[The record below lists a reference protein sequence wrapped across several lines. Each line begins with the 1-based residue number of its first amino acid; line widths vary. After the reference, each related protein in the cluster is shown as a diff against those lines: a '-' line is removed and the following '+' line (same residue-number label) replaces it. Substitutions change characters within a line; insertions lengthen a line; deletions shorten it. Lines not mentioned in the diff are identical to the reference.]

1 MAKER
6 KVKKDNLDLLPKEA
20 GVYIFYD
27 RKGRTLY
34 IGKANN
40 LKERVKSHF
49 NQPNYKDNLFISQIK
64 KIGYIPLSS
73 EVEALILESQLI
85 KKCQPK
91 FNILFRD
98 DKNYFYVG
106 ITNEDW
112 PRIFL
117 THQLQQIT
125 NNKQLTK
132 NNKQLTKN
140 YKLQIVK
147 NKEGKEQKFKVV
159 SCKLNV
165 EFVGPFTDGTSLKE
179 TLKTLRKIFP
189 YRSCK
194 SFPKRPC
201 LWHYLEKCPAPCL
214 LEKER
219 KIRKDLE
226 NQTKKRQIEYKKNI
240 KKLKEILEGKRKT
253 VINGLKKEMKKAAE
267 KEEFERAAELRD
279 KIMALEKVF
288 SHKIVLE
295 QKFSEEK
302 TNEGKAL
309 KEALGLKNIPKRI
322 EGYDV
327 SNIQSNEMVG
337 AMAVFKLSR
346 IYTNNDTNFRQFRAK
361 RENASAPYKYL
372 PDKKEYRLFKIK
384 TIKKQND
391 IACLKEIISRRLGH
405 KEWQMPDLIY
415 VDGGK
420 AQFNAANEVIQ
431 LATNN
436 VQQTTNDKQ
445 LATQNKRQAT
455 IPVISLAKR
464 KNILYTNTFNKP
476 LSLDKLDKVIKMTIL
491 RLKDE
496 THRFAINYHR
506 KLRRKKFLK

>member
-6 KVKKDNLDLLPKEA
+6 KIKKDNLDSLPKEP

-27 RKGRTLY
+27 KKGRILY

-40 LKERVKSHF
+40 LKERVKNHF
-49 NQPNYKDNLFISQIK
+49 NQPNYKDNLFINEVEK
-64 KIGYIPLSS
+64 VGYIPLSS
-73 EVEALILESQLI
+73 EIEALILESQLI
-85 KKCQPK
+85 KKLQPK

-117 THQLQQIT
+117 THQI
-125 NNKQLTK
+125 KIK
-132 NNKQLTKN
+132 NQKGPFGESPKATAKIKN
-140 YKLQIVK
+140 TFI
-147 NKEGKEQKFKVV
+147 
-159 SCKLNV
+159 
-165 EFVGPFTDGTSLKE
+165 GPFTDGISLKE

-214 LEKER
+214 LEKE
-219 KIRKDLE
+219 KMIRKDLE

-253 VINGLKKEMKKAAE
+253 VINGFKKEMKKAAE

-288 SHKIVLE
+288 SHKIVLG

-302 TNEGKAL
+302 INEGKAL
-309 KEALGLKNIPKRI
+309 KEVLGLKNIPKRI

-337 AMAVFKLSR
+337 AMTVFSLISP
-346 IYTNNDTNFRQFRAK
+346 NFEK
-361 RENASAPYKYL
+361 NIKEYKYL
-372 PDKKEYRLFKIK
+372 PNKKEYRLFKIK
-384 TIKKQND
+384 TVKKQND
-391 IACLKEIISRRLGH
+391 IACLREIISRRLAH

>member
-6 KVKKDNLDLLPKEA
+6 KIKKDNLDLLPKEA
-20 GVYIFYD
+20 GVYIFCGK
-27 RKGRTLY
+27 KGEILY

-40 LKERVKSHF
+40 LKERVKNHF
-49 NQPNYKDNLFISQIK
+49 NQPNYKDNLFINEVE

-85 KKCQPK
+85 KKLQPK

-117 THQLQQIT
+117 THQI
-125 NNKQLTK
+125 KIK
-132 NNKQLTKN
+132 NQKGPFGESPKATAKIKN
-140 YKLQIVK
+140 TFI
-147 NKEGKEQKFKVV
+147 
-159 SCKLNV
+159 
-165 EFVGPFTDGTSLKE
+165 GPFTDGTSLKE
-179 TLKTLRKIFP
+179 ALKILRKIFP

-240 KKLKEILEGKRKT
+240 KKLKEVLEGKRKT
-253 VINGLKKEMKKAAE
+253 VINSLKKEMKKFAE
-267 KEEFERAAELRD
+267 KEEFEKAAELRD

-288 SHKIVLE
+288 SHKIVLG

-302 TNEGKAL
+302 INEGKAL
-309 KEALGLKNIPKRI
+309 KEVLGLKNIPRRI

-337 AMAVFKLSR
+337 AMTVFSLVSKNFEKN
-346 IYTNNDTNFRQFRAK
+346 IKEYT
-361 RENASAPYKYL
+361 YL
-372 PDKKEYRLFKIK
+372 PNKKEYRLFKIK
-384 TIKKQND
+384 TVKKQND
-391 IACLKEIISRRLGH
+391 IACLREIISRRLAH

-436 VQQTTNDKQ
+436 LQQTTNDKQ